1 MFMGNSL
8 LQDSREYLYAADN
21 LLNKHTLYAWNLNH
35 AWNPDWLSKRPFLYP
50 LILAGFKL
58 LSFGN
63 SQLFFFLIYLVQ
75 NIVSIFSFKMI
86 LDVADKKGMT
96 AKWTY
101 AGIFALFSLSQ
112 YIYSNMIMSEIWLQ
126 FCMVAIIR
134 ILCCNALNNRN
145 LLLISLLII
154 AGMSLKPVLQF
165 CAILFP
171 LLYITL
177 HLKKF
182 RVSSAAISLL
192 PILFYI
198 SVSFWNQSRS
208 NYFHYSSIS
217 NINLLHYNT
226 YSLLLYQQGS
236 RKADSIIDRIHTEAQ
251 IKPDYADEQK
261 HIRNSCKNIIKEN
274 LFTYAFLH
282 LRGMIFCLTDPGR
295 FDITQFFGL
304 PHGKNLLYETNKTGA
319 VKTVI
324 NSFIKGPGFLLL
336 LLFIFNLFRAF
347 VMMRFIFLK
356 HMPLAFKICLLA
368 FPAYI
373 LVLTG
378 PIGTSRFFMP
388 LIPFAFLMFISVFRR
403 KQI

>member
-1 MFMGNSL
+1 MGNSL

-50 LILAGFKL
+50 LILAFFKL

-75 NIVSIFSFKMI
+75 NIISILSLKMI
-86 LDVADKKGMT
+86 LDVADKKGISV
-96 AKWTY
+96 KWTY
-101 AGIFALFSLSQ
+101 AGIYMLFSLSQ

-134 ILCCNALNNRN
+134 ILCCRALNNRN
-145 LLLISLLII
+145 LLLTSLLII

-171 LLYITL
+171 LIYILY
-177 HLKKF
+177 HFKKLSL
-182 RVSSAAISLL
+182 SSAVISLL

-208 NYFHYSSIS
+208 NYFHYSSIR

-226 YSLLLYQQGS
+226 YSLLMYKEGS

-261 HIRNSCKNIIKEN
+261 HIRNECKKIIKEN
-274 LFTYAFLH
+274 LFTYSFLH
-282 LRGMIFCLTDPGR
+282 LRGMIFCLADPGR

-304 PHGKNLLYETNKTGA
+304 PHGKNLLYETNKPGA
-319 VKTVI
+319 LKSVI
-324 NSFIKGPGFLLL
+324 NSFISGPGLLL
-336 LLFIFNLFRAF
+336 ILLFIFNLYRAF
-347 VMMRFIFLK
+347 VMLRFVFLK
-356 HMPLAFKICLLA
+356 HIPLALKISMLA

-373 LVLTG
+373 LILTG

-388 LIPFAFLMFISVFRR
+388 LIPFAIFMFITVINLKKR
-403 KQI
+403 